1 MTKRVKIGINGF
13 GRIGRSIARILAEK
27 DTGLELTLINDLTDE
42 GTLAH
47 LLEFDSVHGKANGT
61 VSCKDGVLSLTG
73 RPGVTARISA
83 KAKPEEIPWS
93 AHGVELV
100 LECTGLFTDR
110 SKAASHISDS
120 VERVLISA
128 PSKDA
133 DVTIVRGVNDERLDL
148 SKHTVVSC
156 GSCTTNCLAPIAA
169 VIHKEFGIVR
179 GSMTTIHSYTND
191 QRILDLPH
199 KDLRRA
205 RAAALSMIPTST
217 GAAKAI
223 GLVIPELAGK
233 LDGLAIRVPTP
244 NVSLLDLVCEVSR
257 NTSRDE
263 LVAVLKLAASK
274 SSVLDVTERELVS
287 VDFNGCSK
295 SAVVDLE
302 SSSVIGERM
311 VKVLAWYD
319 NETGFSNRM
328 VELAAQM
335 AGVSGNV

>member
-47 LLEFDSVHGKANGT
+47 LLEFDSVHGKANGA
-61 VSCKDGVLSLTG
+61 VSCKDGVLSLAG
-73 RPGVTARISA
+73 KPGVSARISA
-83 KAKPEEIPWS
+83 KSRPEEIPWS

-110 SKAASHISDS
+110 SKAASHINGS
-120 VERVLISA
+120 VKRVLISA
-128 PSKDA
+128 PSQDA
-133 DVTIVRGVNDERLDL
+133 DVTIVRGVNHEKLDL

-263 LVAVLKLAASK
+263 LVAVLKAAAAN

-319 NETGFSNRM
+319 NETGFSTRM

-335 AGVSGNV
+335 VEVSRNV